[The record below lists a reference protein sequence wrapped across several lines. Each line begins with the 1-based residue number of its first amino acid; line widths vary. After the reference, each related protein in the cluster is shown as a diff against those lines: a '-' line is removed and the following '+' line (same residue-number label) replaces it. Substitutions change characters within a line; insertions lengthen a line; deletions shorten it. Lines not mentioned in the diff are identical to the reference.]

1 MASIHRDL
9 CGSGALLLLDWERK
23 KAPLVPPNGM
33 VRALGRYLTFAE
45 ASIGGGISSTSRA
58 GTVSPL
64 EIVTV
69 ARPASSTEYF
79 TGSQP
84 ASTKSRR
91 WSRKIAKDLNAEAAP
106 DSVVVLLEVGDVG
119 TRRTGPKPFLLK
131 VLSRTSP
138 LGS

>member
-45 ASIGGGISSTSRA
+45 ASIGGGSHLRAVHRVAARDCDGGSARFLDGVFYRLATS
-58 GTVSPL
+58 
-64 EIVTV
+64 
-69 ARPASSTEYF
+69 
-79 TGSQP
+79 QH
-84 ASTKSRR
+84 KSRR
-91 WSRKIAKDLNAEAAP
+91 WPHKIAKDLNAEATP
-106 DSVVVLLEVGDVG
+106 DSVVVLLELGDVG
-119 TRRTGPKPFLLK
+119 TRRPGPKPVSLK
-131 VLSRTSP
+131 VLSRTSS